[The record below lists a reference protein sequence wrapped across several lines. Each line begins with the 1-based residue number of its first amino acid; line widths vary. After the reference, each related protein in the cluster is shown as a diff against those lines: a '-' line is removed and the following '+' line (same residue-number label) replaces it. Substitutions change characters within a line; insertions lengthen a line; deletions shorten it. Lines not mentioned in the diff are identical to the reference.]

1 VTTLQY
7 KNFRSSRNFISERF
21 ASFTSVYRQSNK
33 ASHRFIYLDDLTRQD
48 TERWLGSA
56 LDKEVERE
64 FEYAFVYRPGKKVS
78 LLKGVK
84 AEYDYKSDI
93 NDGDVTNREAYFK
106 IEVGIQVR
114 GNRSRCLGVAPLHP
128 GIV

>member
-21 ASFTSVYRQSNK
+21 ASFTTVYRQSNK
-33 ASHRFIYLDDLTRQD
+33 ASHRLIYLGDLTRQD
-48 TERWLGSA
+48 TEHWLGSA
-56 LDKEVERE
+56 LDKKVERE
-64 FEYAFVYRPGKKVS
+64 FEHALVYRPSKKVS
-78 LLKGVK
+78 LLTGVK

-93 NDGDVTNREAYFK
+93 SDSDVSKREAYFK

-114 GNRSRCLGVAPLHP
+114 GNRSRCLGVVPLHP
-128 GIV
+128 GNV

>member
-1 VTTLQY
+1 
-7 KNFRSSRNFISERF
+7 
-21 ASFTSVYRQSNK
+21 VYRQSNK
-33 ASHRFIYLDDLTRQD
+33 ASHRFIYLDDLSRQD
-48 TERWLGSA
+48 TERWLGSS

-64 FEYAFVYRPGKKVS
+64 FEYAFIYKPSKKVS
-78 LLKGVK
+78 LLTGVK

-93 NDGDVTNREAYFK
+93 SDSDVSKREAYFK

-128 GIV
+128 GNV